1 VAKPP
6 IGAELTM
13 ARRLPNNEGMRTAI
27 GVLALAMT
35 AAASNGDKFAG
46 TWEATAKG
54 TVFLVLKVKASEKIS
69 GTLNAGKVKIN
80 DEGEL
85 EEVGPVEDHEAPIF
99 FAQVDGD
106 RLKFDFQDDDGGV
119 VSFELKLTGDGAGE
133 LRIVDK
139 GQPKPKGF
147 AV

>member
-1 VAKPP
+1 
-6 IGAELTM
+6 
-13 ARRLPNNEGMRTAI
+13 MRTAI
-27 GVLALAMT
+27 GVLTLAMM
-35 AAASNGDKFAG
+35 AAGSGEEKFAG

-147 AV
+147 AVKKVAG

>member
-1 VAKPP
+1 
-6 IGAELTM
+6 M

-46 TWEATAKG
+46 TWEAKSKG
-54 TVFLVLKVKASEKIS
+54 TVFLVLKVKAAEKIS

-80 DEGEL
+80 DDGEL
-85 EEVGPVEDHEAPIF
+85 EEAGPVEDHEAPIF
-99 FAQVDGD
+99 FAVVEGD
-106 RLKFDFQDDDGGV
+106 RLKFDFQDEDGGV
-119 VSFELKLTGDGAGE
+119 VSFELILTGEGAGE
-133 LRIVDK
+133 LRILEN

-147 AV
+147 AVKRVQS